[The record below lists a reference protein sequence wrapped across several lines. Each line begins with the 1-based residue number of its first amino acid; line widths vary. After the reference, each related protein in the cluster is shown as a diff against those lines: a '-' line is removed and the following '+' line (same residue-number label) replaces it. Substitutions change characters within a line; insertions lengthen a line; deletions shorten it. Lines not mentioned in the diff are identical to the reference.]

1 HDRRHGAGVSIS
13 GCHRAVWPRVLPEP
27 ARNRQRI
34 DLGLLPPRGLVTM
47 TVQLAMMDT
56 AHRDSE
62 LVADFAPERAWL
74 GKAQM
79 VGVCG
84 RTAAHQAGLGGDELA
99 MVLVAQTDGF
109 GRYPASA
116 VASSL

>member
-1 HDRRHGAGVSIS
+1 
-13 GCHRAVWPRVLPEP
+13 
-27 ARNRQRI
+27 
-34 DLGLLPPRGLVTM
+34 M
-47 TVQLAMMDT
+47 TVQLSVVDT

-62 LVADFAPERAWL
+62 LVTDFAPERAWL
-74 GKAQM
+74 SKAQM

-116 VASSL
+116 VASSLYRKRFLG

>member
-1 HDRRHGAGVSIS
+1 
-13 GCHRAVWPRVLPEP
+13 
-27 ARNRQRI
+27 
-34 DLGLLPPRGLVTM
+34 M
-47 TVQLAMMDT
+47 TVQLSVVDT

-62 LVADFAPERAWL
+62 LVADFAPERARL

-79 VGVCG
+79 VGICG

-99 MVLVAQTDGF
+99 MVLVAQTDGL

-116 VASSL
+116 VPNSPYRRRFLGYFGCRIRVFGSLGALRASFSQSGYL

>member
-1 HDRRHGAGVSIS
+1 
-13 GCHRAVWPRVLPEP
+13 
-27 ARNRQRI
+27 
-34 DLGLLPPRGLVTM
+34 M
-47 TVQLAMMDT
+47 TVQLSVVDT

-62 LVADFAPERAWL
+62 LVTDFAPERARL

-79 VGVCG
+79 VGICG

-99 MVLVAQTDGF
+99 MVLVAQTDDL

-116 VASSL
+116 GSRLCLKRFWLWGAIAGFGFWGASGSSPG